1 MYNNVRFST
10 TNPWKFTRHTLT
22 KRHIEIV
29 NKVTIESVTGDVLD
43 ISADHTNK
51 TADQTYKTA
60 DHTNKTADYNN
71 KSADNTNK
79 STNHTNKTA
88 DQTYKTDDYTNKTAD
103 QMYKTA
109 DITNKTG
116 DDTIEPVDNLEE
128 PREHEI
134 SETNDEIAVNG
145 FPIAK
150 DTHENNLADDDTE
163 KKQEQAVTKTQ
174 SHCDN
179 EKKTCNDIRDENF
192 RTGKTCRY
200 ILYNVHKRL
209 KRFWVFSRLL

>member
-22 KRHIEIV
+22 KRHLEIV

-51 TADQTYKTA
+51 TSDQTYKTA
-60 DHTNKTADYNN
+60 DHTNKTADHTN
-71 KSADNTNK
+71 KTADNTNK
-79 STNHTNKTA
+79 SANHTNKTA
-88 DQTYKTDDYTNKTAD
+88 DLTNKLADATIATA
-103 QMYKTA
+103 
-109 DITNKTG
+109 G
-116 DDTIEPVDNLEE
+116 DFEDA
-128 PREHEI
+128 REHEI

-150 DTHENNLADDDTE
+150 DTHENNLADDNTK

-179 EKKTCNDIRDENF
+179 EKKRCNDIRDENF

>member
-29 NKVTIESVTGDVLD
+29 NKVNIESVTGDVLN

-51 TADQTYKTA
+51 TSDQTYKTA
-60 DHTNKTADYNN
+60 DHTNKTAD
-71 KSADNTNK
+71 NTNK
-79 STNHTNKTA
+79 SANHTNKTA
-88 DQTYKTDDYTNKTAD
+88 DLTNKLADATIATA
-103 QMYKTA
+103 
-109 DITNKTG
+109 G
-116 DDTIEPVDNLEE
+116 DFEDA
-128 PREHEI
+128 REHEI

-150 DTHENNLADDDTE
+150 DTHENNLADDNTE

-174 SHCDN
+174 AHCDN
-179 EKKTCNDIRDENF
+179 ENKRCNDLKDENF
-192 RTGKTCRY
+192 RTGKTMY
-200 ILYNVHKRL
+200 INNIHVH
-209 KRFWVFSRLL
+209 FY